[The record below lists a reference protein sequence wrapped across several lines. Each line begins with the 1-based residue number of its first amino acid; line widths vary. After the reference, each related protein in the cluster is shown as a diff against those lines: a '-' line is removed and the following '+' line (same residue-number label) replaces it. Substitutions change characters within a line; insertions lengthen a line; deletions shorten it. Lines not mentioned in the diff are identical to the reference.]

1 MVEPVTYDGYS
12 ADDLAALLRLP
23 QVEVRHRTAST
34 LEVAH
39 DLASAGAV
47 GGTLVIADKQ
57 TEGRGRSG
65 TRWLSP
71 GGSGLWVTLL
81 ERPRPASG
89 IDVLSLRVGLRC
101 ARALDRFASEP
112 IRLKW
117 PNDLYVQ
124 DRKLAGVL
132 IEARWREQRLEWVA
146 IGLGVNVA
154 APQGV
159 ADAACLDSGTARVE
173 VLTELIPALRG
184 AAAARGLLTAAEMSE
199 WNARDLARGR
209 ACTEPARGT
218 VSGITAS
225 GELIVALSDSVSRFR
240 SGSLVLDRLG

>member
-1 MVEPVTYDGYS
+1 VVEPVTYDGYS
-12 ADDLAALLRLP
+12 ADDLAGMLRLP

-34 LEVAH
+34 LDVAH
-39 DLASAGAV
+39 DLGNDGAPA
-47 GGTLVIADKQ
+47 GTLVIADEQ

-65 TRWLSP
+65 AQWSSP
-71 GGSGLWVTLL
+71 GGSGLWLTLL

-89 IDVLSLRVGLRC
+89 VDVLSLRVGLRC

-112 IRLKW
+112 VRLKW

-154 APQGV
+154 SPRGV
-159 ADAACLDSGTARVE
+159 SDAASLDSGTARVE
-173 VLTELIPALRG
+173 VLTELIPALR
-184 AAAARGLLTAAEMSE
+184 AAAASQGLLTSGEMSE

-209 ACTEPARGT
+209 TCTEPARGT